1 MPIFGKDRVSLIRFP
16 ADCRDVFAPF
26 NGVEERV
33 LTEFAEAGGEAFELI
48 VIQFLPGKGQD
59 MVFQLRLANFT
70 DLLA

>member
-1 MPIFGKDRVSLIRFP
+1 MPTFGKDRVSLIHLP

-33 LTEFAEAGGEAFELI
+33 LTEFAKAGGEAFELI
-48 VIQFLPGKGQD
+48 VIQFLFGKGQN
-59 MVFQLRLANFT
+59 MVFQPRLANFT